1 MANKNAYQRIT
12 QYLNSLG
19 LGELGGWAADK
30 VQAGWSAG
38 EVYSGLRE
46 QEAYKRRFAGNAA
59 RVKAGLPEL
68 SESAYLQQEAAY
80 RSTLRAAGLDPK
92 LYDNPNDFAK
102 WMGNDV
108 SPSELA
114 DRVKVAE
121 NAVNNWDPQTKKALK
136 DFYGIG
142 TKQLTQWALDP
153 KRALPQLQKMAEIA
167 EMGGAVKDAG
177 MGKLG
182 GKFIEE
188 LRDSGVDKDTLRNAA
203 VSAKEK
209 QASYEMMTSVEGGTL
224 RQKDMVGA
232 ELGLNAK
239 AAKKFK
245 GMASREA
252 ARFSGSGASTGGTF
266 SGGTGA
272 GSF

>member
-1 MANKNAYQRIT
+1 MANKNAYDRVN

-30 VQAGWSAG
+30 IKQGWTAG

-46 QEAYKRRFAGNAA
+46 QDVYKRRFAGNQA
-59 RVKAGLPEL
+59 RIKAGLPEL
-68 SESAYLQQEAAY
+68 SESQYLQQEAAY
-80 RSTLRAAGLDPK
+80 RQTLRAAGLDK
-92 LYDNPNDFAK
+92 SLYDSPEDFAR

-108 SPSELA
+108 SPAELA

-136 DFYGIG
+136 EYYGIG

-153 KRALPQLQKMAEIA
+153 KRALPQLQKMAEVA
-167 EMGGAVKDAG
+167 EMGGAVRDAG
-177 MGKLG
+177 MGNVG

-188 LRDSGVDKDTLRNAA
+188 LRDSGVDKGALFDASVNA
-203 VSAKEK
+203 KDK
-209 QASYEMMTSVEGGTL
+209 MASYKMMTAVEGGKL
-224 RQKDMVGA
+224 DKKDMIGA
-232 ELGLNAK
+232 ELGTD
-239 AAKKFK
+239 AAARKKFK
-245 GMASREA
+245 GMAAREA
-252 ARFSGSGASTGGTF
+252 ARFGGSAGATGGTF
-266 SGGTGA
+266 SRGTGA